1 MNTNTTQN
9 QIKEE
14 KNKRFL
20 WAGIGFLLFSVYIFF
35 SDYGIY
41 EGWQLESEKANID
54 TEIQSQHIIRDSLNK
69 IIRRLDKDDGEI
81 ERLARERYGM
91 IKPGE
96 EVLFVPPAQ

>member
-1 MNTNTTQN
+1 MSTVTDN

-14 KNKRFL
+14 KNKYILRI
-20 WAGIGFLLFSVYIFF
+20 GIGILIGMAFIFF

-54 TEIQSQHIIRDSLNK
+54 NDINYQHHIRDSLK
-69 IIRRLDKDDGEI
+69 SIIKRLEKDDAEI